1 MNILQNV
8 KNNTWTNIHK
18 SETIQFEHFN
28 ICHTAIYQSTSSLFW
43 FICCSSSFMTIWKPL
58 TVTCIKVQPI
68 QNCKGFLGVTMLKR
82 QKLIRKD
89 TSHLFENEDEALLR
103 LEFRWTII
111 WLFINIYNAHLSVGH
126 PATGLN
132 LKS

>member
-1 MNILQNV
+1 MNILQNA

-28 ICHTAIYQSTSSLFW
+28 ICHTAIYQSISSLFW
-43 FICCSSSFMTIWKPL
+43 FICSSSFMTIWKPL
-58 TVTCIKVQPI
+58 TFTCIKVQPI

-89 TSHLFENEDEALLR
+89 TSHLFENEDEALLT
-103 LEFRWTII
+103 W
-111 WLFINIYNAHLSVGH
+111 V
-126 PATGLN
+126 
-132 LKS
+132 